1 MLEIILIYIFKFKKN
16 YSTNDDGENTDIL
29 REKIINF
36 EKLILILINLKP
48 EQLFKEIKNLLLND
62 FESKT
67 NEIKKC
73 LEKLENEKTSK

>member
-16 YSTNDDGENTDIL
+16 YITNDDGENTDIL